1 MPQTTN
7 SITPNKLTVPDLISV
22 GVFTALY
29 FVLVTV
35 ATFTCALLPGVGNIV
50 LPALAALISGS
61 VYMLLAAKLQKF
73 GGITIMGL
81 VMGLFFFVS
90 GHFVLSFA
98 ANIVC
103 GLLADLIAARGK
115 FRSEKLLLV
124 SYVVFSYG
132 LTGPILP
139 LWFMKDAY
147 IANLTARGKDA
158 AYIDTLFAP
167 INNGSFVAAMAAILV
182 CAVLGGLSMEDVT
195 FHTMPYQGGMVWSR
209 SLRGMQDYVTPRADE
224 LLKLVNQYLNPYN
237 ADLTRDSLD
246 VMSIQADGTIAS
258 STGRLADTKHNVLWL
273 EYQAAQNAPPEE
285 TEPPA
290 PEETPPEESGGPE
303 TPEETALPETPLPGD
318 TSPTVTLPVEPAPTE
333 APAVQTLPVES
344 RPLPDGI
351 PIA

>member
-1 MPQTTN
+1 MNQK
-7 SITPNKLTVPDLISV
+7 SNKLTVPDLISV

-35 ATFTCALLPGVGNIV
+35 ATFACALLPGVGNIL
-50 LPALAALISGS
+50 LPAVAALISGS

-90 GHFVLSFA
+90 GHFLLSFA

-103 GLLADLIAARGK
+103 GLLADLIVARGK

-124 SYVVFSYG
+124 SYVVFSCG

-182 CAVLGGLSMEDVT
+182 CAVLGGLFGQRM
-195 FHTMPYQGGMVWSR
+195 M
-209 SLRGMQDYVTPRADE
+209 
-224 LLKLVNQYLNPYN
+224 K
-237 ADLTRDSLD
+237 
-246 VMSIQADGTIAS
+246 
-258 STGRLADTKHNVLWL
+258 KHF
-273 EYQAAQNAPPEE
+273 EKA
-285 TEPPA
+285 
-290 PEETPPEESGGPE
+290 
-303 TPEETALPETPLPGD
+303 
-318 TSPTVTLPVEPAPTE
+318 
-333 APAVQTLPVES
+333 
-344 RPLPDGI
+344 GI
-351 PIA
+351 VA